1 MRGKMEVYL
10 DNAATTRVS
19 DQVQSVM
26 NQVFDSDFG
35 NPSSLHRKGMEA
47 ERYIRQAKEQIAR
60 SLKAEPK
67 EIIFTSGGTESNN
80 MAVIGAA
87 LAMRRTGKHLITTQ
101 FEHASVYNPMLF
113 LKDMGFTVDFAPVD
127 AMGHVQIQKLLE
139 LVQKDTILVS
149 VMYVNN
155 EVGAVQ
161 NIAEISAAVK
171 KKNSG
176 ILFHTDAVQA
186 YGKYKICP
194 KKEGIDLLSASGH
207 KLHGPKGSGFLY
219 IRDKVHIIPLIYG
232 GGQQKGMRSGTENVP
247 AIAGFGAAAEE
258 AYSKHEAK
266 IAQMYEQKQKFV
278 EQLGKM
284 PSVKVNAVTESL
296 TDCAPHIVS
305 ASFEGVRAE
314 VLLHALEEEGVY
326 VSSGSACSSNHPG
339 ISGSLKAI
347 GVESKF
353 LDSTIRFSFTFDT
366 TQKEIDYA
374 LDQLN
379 KLLPVLRQYKRH

>member
-1 MRGKMEVYL
+1 MLFR
-10 DNAATTRVS
+10 S
-19 DQVQSVM
+19 
-26 NQVFDSDFG
+26 
-35 NPSSLHRKGMEA
+35 
-47 ERYIRQAKEQIAR
+47 YIRQAKEQIAR

-139 LVQKDTILVS
+139 LVQEDTVLVS

-219 IRDKVHIIPLIYG
+219 IRDKVHI
-232 GGQQKGMRSGTENVP
+232 
-247 AIAGFGAAAEE
+247 
-258 AYSKHEAK
+258 K
-266 IAQMYEQKQKFV
+266 I
-278 EQLGKM
+278 GR
-284 PSVKVNAVTESL
+284 
-296 TDCAPHIVS
+296 
-305 ASFEGVRAE
+305 ASCRERV
-314 VLLHALEEEGVY
+314 
-326 VSSGSACSSNHPG
+326 
-339 ISGSLKAI
+339 
-347 GVESKF
+347 
-353 LDSTIRFSFTFDT
+353 
-366 TQKEIDYA
+366 
-374 LDQLN
+374 
-379 KLLPVLRQYKRH
+379 